1 MKVTGAKCVIE
12 RHLEALDLPV
22 MVNPALCTPRA
33 FLKLTFPE
41 LDRKSKDGPPQR
53 IIQIAYLDERVR

>member
-1 MKVTGAKCVIE
+1 M
-12 RHLEALDLPV
+12 